1 MALSYV
7 HSTCKA
13 SGVDRYHW
21 LLFLHVTGAFLLL
34 GGAVMAAVFNVAA
47 LRRERPS
54 EVALLLGLT
63 RWAVIAISA
72 GLLVT
77 IAFGLWLIHDVGY
90 GWGDAWIIASLVLWG
105 LAGFLG
111 SRGGRLQR
119 ETRSLAERLA
129 REGDAPSSELRAR
142 LHNPVALALSWSSGL
157 ATLAILA
164 LMIWKPGA

>member
-1 MALSYV
+1 
-7 HSTCKA
+7 
-13 SGVDRYHW
+13 VDRYHW

-34 GGAVMAAVFNVAA
+34 GGAVMAGVFNVAA
-47 LRRERPS
+47 LRRDRPS
-54 EVALLLGLT
+54 EIAVLLGLT
-63 RWAVIAISA
+63 RWAVISISV

-77 IAFGLWLIHDVGY
+77 IAFGLWLVHNVGY

-119 ETRSLAERLA
+119 ETRALAERLA
-129 REGDAPSSELRAR
+129 GEGDAPSPELRAGMR
-142 LHNPVALALSWSSGL
+142 DPVALALSWSSGL
-157 ATLAILA
+157 AALAILA